1 MAHKGLFGRALEDTF
16 KVTTSRDGSRSFF
29 GHDDRTSSGSR
40 DRSGGFGFNRDRG
53 GGGGGG
59 GGSWRGGYDQNRDG
73 GYRSRGRGGQSRGSS
88 RNRYRGNR
96 RGGWKRGGRGGEGGG
111 PTPRSRFEDDE
122 GDIQMSDDGTESQQ
136 SQRYNPYG
144 RPESRRSNRP
154 NHSGRGRR
162 GGGGRGGYRDLD
174 APSTS
179 HSNRAEGGD
188 EDGWHKITVLQG
200 KRNDKNWLLNTLQKM
215 CPVPFQPTEYRFDK
229 NNVVFYVPD
238 KATADGL
245 TGISRK
251 IKTREGI
258 KLVVLS
264 RPETPESI
272 RLVNKTTMEAIKLC
286 MAKRFDAS
294 TSALNLSNLF
304 GDIELQAQD
313 IRVALSRKMYM
324 NSVIAIIKENV
335 PVIEHLDM
343 SNNRLFHL
351 GDLADLV
358 SVRKGVKYL
367 NLSHNEL
374 KSEFE
379 LDKIKDWKLDEL
391 WLDGN
396 PVCNHF
402 KEQSAYISAVR
413 KRFPKVA
420 RLDGHELPP
429 PIAFDLESNTALPE
443 TKGSNFDNNDMCRKI
458 IMDFLEKY
466 FIVYDSEDRQG
477 LLEAYHDQAYFS
489 LCVSSPLNAP
499 HYQRKSLQDFSRDSR
514 NLLFVRD
521 LSQRVKYLKHSRL
534 NVVAFLNELPHT
546 QHDPNSFVID
556 VGVAMNSL
564 MCFTVSGLF
573 REVVSKSGGNPPIR
587 SFSRVFTAVPAAQ
600 GLCIVNDMMTI
611 SAASPT
617 QEKAAFA
624 SPAPTPSPSPVPG
637 PSGLS
642 EPQQQMV
649 KMFAEQSG
657 MNEEWSQSCLEQNG
671 WEYNKSAQVFTEL
684 KAQNK
689 IPPEAFLK

>member
-40 DRSGGFGFNRDRG
+40 DRSGGFGFNRDR
-53 GGGGGG
+53 GGGG

-122 GDIQMSDDGTESQQ
+122 GDIQMSDDGSESQQ

-286 MAKRFDAS
+286 MAKRFDAT

-489 LCVSSPLNAP
+489 LCVFSPLNAP

-684 KAQNK
+684 KGQNK

>member
-40 DRSGGFGFNRDRG
+40 DRSGG
-53 GGGGGG
+53 
-59 GGSWRGGYDQNRDG
+59 
-73 GYRSRGRGGQSRGSS
+73 
-88 RNRYRGNR
+88 
-96 RGGWKRGGRGGEGGG
+96 
-111 PTPRSRFEDDE
+111 
-122 GDIQMSDDGTESQQ
+122 
-136 SQRYNPYG
+136 NPYG

-188 EDGWHKITVLQG
+188 EDGWHKIT
-200 KRNDKNWLLNTLQKM
+200 
-215 CPVPFQPTEYRFDK
+215 YRFDK

-286 MAKRFDAS
+286 MAKRFDAT

-402 KEQSAYISAVR
+402 KEQSAYIR
-413 KRFPKVA
+413 KRGLPTPRQDGWKKSPKSESGESKAWHVPRSLDHSTHSLSWA
-420 RLDGHELPP
+420 GPGCLPMTGLGPPADGHELPP